1 MSSIL
6 SDLLVFAEN
15 GIFRVSVPSTDPFG
29 WSIVEEES
37 NLGCKNPRTI
47 KKWTNGVFFAGK
59 DAFYYI
65 DVNFNFINLTEEIQ
79 DQYKTFN
86 YGPDLN
92 LFTHIDNENHRL
104 YLCNSDSSLYKDSD
118 GNTGD
123 NIQHNFL
130 SLSLDMFKKG
140 NIVWTE
146 NRLGLGVGVSPS
158 TFQEGYSIAGMYEDH
173 NLRTHVSTRHNTGS
187 VGSPV
192 ILDYKTYIKWIEGT
206 ALQNISGDDNDV
218 SSNNGCGVS
227 AYLTT
232 GWINLS
238 RLSEKSTAFIKRV
251 SLDVYSTDDMKVE
264 VSIDS
269 GLDMKKLNLGQDQH
283 GENNTVP
290 RKVSKTLPANTDTGS
305 TIKSIRIGK
314 RAKRIQIA
322 IFGKTPYFSTNE
334 SNKKIKIRKI
344 ELEIG

>member
-1 MSSIL
+1 
-6 SDLLVFAEN
+6 
-15 GIFRVSVPSTDPFG
+15 
-29 WSIVEEES
+29 
-37 NLGCKNPRTI
+37 
-47 KKWTNGVFFAGK
+47 
-59 DAFYYI
+59 
-65 DVNFNFINLTEEIQ
+65 
-79 DQYKTFN
+79 
-86 YGPDLN
+86 
-92 LFTHIDNENHRL
+92 
-104 YLCNSDSSLYKDSD
+104 
-118 GNTGD
+118 
-123 NIQHNFL
+123 
-130 SLSLDMFKKG
+130 
-140 NIVWTE
+140 
-146 NRLGLGVGVSPS
+146 
-158 TFQEGYSIAGMYEDH
+158 GYSIAGMYEDH